1 MNRHSFSARLRYAF
15 DNYMDRGTGAL
26 IVGLFV
32 ASLVLVLGIATV
44 VIALG
49 GLNAQETESVNFI
62 QLVWLTLLRTLD
74 PGTFSG
80 DAGTLIFVFGMLGAT
95 LGGIVLVATLIGVIN
110 AGLAGRLEELR
121 KGRSMVIEHDHTVI
135 LGWSVQIFPILAEL
149 VLANANKRN
158 QRIVVLADQ
167 DKVEME
173 DAIRQ
178 RLPDTKTTRIV
189 CRSGSPLDID
199 ELDICSPQTSRAII
213 VLSPSEGDRD
223 ADVVRTLLAV
233 TNAPTRRAERYHL
246 IAELHDARNLEVARL
261 ASRGE
266 AICVLAG
273 DLIGRIAAQACRQPG
288 LSVVYMELLDFQGN
302 EFYFAAEPTLN
313 GTTFADALS
322 RYRDSTLVGIVPADG
337 TPTLNPP
344 MDTVIADGDRLI
356 FIAAD
361 DDTIRLAPAPP
372 PPPDEARIA
381 DAAAAVEAPERTL
394 LLGWNHRSRVVLRE
408 LDRYCAPGSE
418 ISVIASTPEARE
430 ESESV
435 AGHFTNSSFRFEIAD
450 TTLRSVLD
458 AAHPETYDHV
468 VTMAYSDHLDPQRA
482 DGKTL
487 VTLLHLR
494 DIAARTGRSFS
505 IVSEMLDLRNRN
517 LASVTRSDDF
527 IVSDR
532 LVSLTISQLA
542 ENPGLKPV
550 LDDLF
555 DVEGSEIY
563 LKPATDYVR
572 PGGPVDFYTIVEAAR
587 RRGQVAIG
595 YRQVQHA
602 NDASRTYGVTI
613 NPDKAQP
620 IELSE
625 EDQIVVLAEA

>member
-1 MNRHSFSARLRYAF
+1 MNPHSLSARLRYAF
-15 DNYMDRGTGAL
+15 DNYMSKGTGAL

-32 ASLVLVLGIATV
+32 ASLVLVVGIATV

-49 GLNAQETESVNFI
+49 GLNAHETENVNFI
-62 QLVWLTLLRTLD
+62 ELVWLTLLRTLD

-110 AGLAGRLEELR
+110 AGLSGRLEELR
-121 KGRSMVIEHDHTVI
+121 KGRSMVVEHDHTVI

-178 RLPDTKTTRIV
+178 RLPDTRTTRIV

-233 TNAPTRRAERYHL
+233 TNAPTRRAEPYHL

-288 LSVVYMELLDFQGN
+288 LSVVYMELLDFEGN
-302 EFYFAAEPTLN
+302 EFYFAAEPALI
-313 GTTFADALS
+313 GTTFADALP
-322 RYRDSTLVGIVPADG
+322 RYRDSTLVGIVRAGG

-361 DDTIRLAPAPP
+361 DDTIRLGPAPTQA
-372 PPPDEARIA
+372 PDETRIA
-381 DAAAAVEAPERTL
+381 DAAPAVQTPERTL
-394 LLGWNHRSRVVLRE
+394 VLGWNHRSRVVLRE

-418 ISVIASTPEARE
+418 IAVIASTPDARE
-430 ESESV
+430 EAESV
-435 AGHFTNSSFRFEIAD
+435 AGHFTNSSFHFEFAE
-450 TTLRSVLD
+450 TTSRSVLD
-458 AAHPETYDHV
+458 NAHPETYDHV
-468 VTMAYSDHLDPQRA
+468 VTMSYSDHLDPQRA

-595 YRQVQHA
+595 YRQVRHA

-620 IELSE
+620 IELGE
-625 EDQIVVLAEA
+625 EDQVVVFAEE